1 MPAATDT
8 DQMQIQC
15 RNTFAGFET
24 LKTLAEIGTALA
36 GASGPITFTSG
47 PSIQTGTGDPT
58 NVVQAAQG
66 SLFLRTDGAA
76 ATTLYVKT
84 GPLITN
90 WTAK

>member
-1 MPAATDT
+1 
-8 DQMQIQC
+8 MQVRV
-15 RNTFAGFET
+15 RNTFAGFEA
-24 LKTLAEIGTALA
+24 LKTLAEVGAALSA
-36 GASGPITFTSG
+36 SSGPITFATG

-66 SLFLRTDGAA
+66 SLFLRTDGGA